1 MFLKAVTRLP
11 QVHGEWLF
19 AAELADSGLLAVY
32 PKTHW
37 KELGLAPAGTRQ
49 SKWAF
54 STPPVAQAPTVSS
67 PTPSS
72 FPPCFSLPITA
83 SSSVSPSLLSSVLV
97 SGSECVSQPSCR
109 FRYDCR
115 YAT

>member
-54 STPPVAQAPTVSS
+54 FDPACCTGTNGFFAC
-67 PTPSS
+67 S
-72 FPPCFSLPITA
+72 FVF
-83 SSSVSPSLLSSVLV
+83 SSVFLLADHCLLVCLPVSVV
-97 SGSECVSQPSCR
+97 VRSG
-109 FRYDCR
+109 FWF
-115 YAT
+115 